1 MCGVLALFDIEEVV
15 SKIYTSLLTLQ
26 HRGQDAAGILTYD
39 GKFHL
44 KKGNGLVRD
53 IFDQNNISRLKGQI
67 GIAHTRYPTIGGGS
81 VEDAQPFSLNS
92 PYGLAIVHNGNI
104 TNFNELKRELWE
116 NSKKLIN
123 SNCDVEI
130 ILNVFANYLEKN
142 NRKPL
147 SPELLFNA
155 VRHVYRKVKG
165 AYSVVIYIAEQGM
178 LAFRDPHGIRSLLF
192 GINDQK
198 MLPVFGFASESV
210 ALDVLNFKTIEDIPP
225 GSAVFID
232 QQRRVFR
239 KKIYSRAFRPC
250 IFEYIYFARPDSTM
264 NGINVYHSRVLLG
277 QKLAEKIKNLKL
289 QIDVV
294 VPVPDSART
303 AAIEIA
309 RRLHLKYREGLVKN
323 RYIGR
328 TFIMP
333 EHADRFHNVRQKL
346 NPIPSIFKDQ
356 NVLLVDDSIV
366 RGTTSRSIIQMVRNC
381 GARKIYFASCSA
393 PLTNPCV
400 YGIDMQTRQEF
411 IAANL
416 PLEQI
421 ALKIGA
427 DEVIYQ
433 DLQAMEQA
441 VRHQNRKIKEF
452 CKACFCGH
460 YPTGDVS
467 PAILSEIENERQIFK
482 NQLELAIR
490 G

>member
-1 MCGVLALFDIEEVV
+1 MCGVLALFDIDEVV
-15 SKIYTSLLTLQ
+15 PKIYSSLLTLQ

-44 KKGNGLVRD
+44 KKGNGLIRD

-81 VEDAQPFSLNS
+81 VEDAQPFWLNS
-92 PYGLAIVHNGNI
+92 PYGLAIVHNGNL
-104 TNFNELKRELWE
+104 TNFSELKKELWE

-130 ILNVFANYLEKN
+130 ILNVFAEYLEKN
-142 NRKPL
+142 RNRTF

-155 VRHVYRKVKG
+155 VKYIYTKVKG
-165 AYSVVIYIAEQGM
+165 AYSVVIYIADKGM
-178 LAFRDPHGIRSLLF
+178 LAFRDPFGIRPLLF
-192 GINDQK
+192 GINEDK

-210 ALDVLNFKTIEDIPP
+210 ALEVLNFKKISDLLP
-225 GSAVFID
+225 GSAIFID
-232 QQRRVFR
+232 NNRQVHHKR
-239 KKIYSRAFRPC
+239 ITSRSFHPC
-250 IFEYIYFARPDSTM
+250 IFEYIYFARPDSRM
-264 NGINVYHSRVLLG
+264 NEINVYQSRVYLG
-277 QKLAEKIKNLKL
+277 QFLAKKIKKLNLD
-289 QIDVV
+289 IDVV

-309 RRLHLKYREGLVKN
+309 RCLKVKYREGLVKN

-333 EHADRFHNVRQKL
+333 QSDNRYQSVRQKL
-346 NPIPSIFKDQ
+346 NPIPEIFKNQ

-366 RGTTSRSIIQMVRNC
+366 RGTTSRSIIEMVRSC
-381 GARKIYFASCSA
+381 GAAKIFFSSCSA
-393 PLTNPCV
+393 PLTSPCV

-416 PLEQI
+416 TPEQI
-421 ALKIGA
+421 AVKIGA
-427 DEVIYQ
+427 DKVIYQ
-433 DLQAMEQA
+433 ELSDMENA
-441 VRHQNRKIKEF
+441 VRKQNKKIKSF
-452 CKACFCGH
+452 CKACFTGN

-467 PAILSEIENERQIFK
+467 STILEEIENERINFK
-482 NQLELAIR
+482 NQLELDLKS
-490 G
+490 